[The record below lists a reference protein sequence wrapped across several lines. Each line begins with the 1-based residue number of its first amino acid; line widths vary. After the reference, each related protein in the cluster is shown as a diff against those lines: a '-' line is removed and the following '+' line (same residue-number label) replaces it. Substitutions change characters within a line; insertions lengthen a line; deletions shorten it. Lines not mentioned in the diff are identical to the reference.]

1 MSQIK
6 FKGIKRMIQTDK
18 NTIQGK
24 LRQAMEHLR
33 SSPEGMERQRKC
45 GTAGPRQRETPES

>member
-1 MSQIK
+1 
-6 FKGIKRMIQTDK
+6 MIQTDK

-45 GTAGPRQRETPES
+45 GTAGPPSGRRPKAKNSFD

>member
-1 MSQIK
+1 MV
-6 FKGIKRMIQTDK
+6 QTDK
-18 NTIQGK
+18 NTIQGR